1 MSNLNLCEQVKK
13 RCALVMDAKGL
24 DPRKVVL
31 ATDNAQIY
39 GIFEALLP
47 EEFELFRLRDV
58 NFCGTLPRNRTS
70 LVDET
75 IRCALKV
82 HEFMC
87 DQEEPC
93 TVIAEATVLKVY
105 HDEEDQPN
113 VYWRPEA
120 TEETCTRLLAEL
132 ANKSEL
138 KATASCVLAIVPA
151 GESGGKIWTCAGAT
165 RGKITDQW
173 GGMRQWGQA
182 RHSALEGYF
191 AVDKLD
197 GRTLA
202 EATIDEYVHYS
213 HYGRA
218 VLNMLERFPYGY

>member
-1 MSNLNLCEQVKK
+1 
-13 RCALVMDAKGL
+13 MDAKGL

-173 GGMRQWGQA
+173 GGIRQWGQA

>member
-1 MSNLNLCEQVKK
+1 MKNSDLYKQVKK
-13 RCALVMDAKGL
+13 RSEKIVDTKGF
-24 DPRKVVL
+24 DPRKTVL
-31 ATDNAQIY
+31 TTDDDQTCD
-39 GIFEALLP
+39 IFKTLLP

-75 IRCALKV
+75 IRRALKV

-87 DQEEPC
+87 DQGEPY
-93 TVIAEATVLKVY
+93 TVIAETTVLKVY
-105 HDEEDQPN
+105 YDEKDHPS
-113 VYWRPEA
+113 VYWRPET

-138 KATASCVLAIVPA
+138 KATASCVLAIVPV
-151 GESGGKIWTCAGAT
+151 GESTNKIWTCAGAAH
-165 RGKITDQW
+165 GKIVKEW
-173 GGMRQWGQA
+173 GGIRQCGQA
-182 RHSALEGYF
+182 RYSTLEGHF

-202 EATIDEYVHYS
+202 EATIDEYAHYS

-218 VLNMLERFPYGY
+218 ILHMLERFPYGY